1 MRHRPRT
8 RSRGRAPGLDLATE
22 LLRLAEKV
30 SRLEATASHAR
41 ALWRTV
47 EKRFEIGDG
56 RMDRTDRALAEIRGA
71 FQADLAAL
79 KGEIG
84 QVRTLVESRA
94 QEEQRR
100 QLFRSDAL
108 KGGVLL
114 LALLTG
120 IGALLGKVP
129 WSTFDI
135 FAGALAR

>member
-1 MRHRPRT
+1 M
-8 RSRGRAPGLDLATE
+8 RSRAPAPGLNLATE
-22 LLRLAEKV
+22 LLRLVEKV
-30 SRLEATASHAR
+30 SQLEAAASHAR
-41 ALWRTV
+41 EISRTV
-47 EKRFEIGDG
+47 ERRFEIGDN
-56 RMDRTDRALAEIRGA
+56 RMDRTDLALAEIRGA
-71 FQADLAAL
+71 CQAGIAEL

-84 QVRTLVESRA
+84 RVRTLIESRA
-94 QEEQRR
+94 HEEQRR

-120 IGALLGKVP
+120 IGALLGKIP